1 MYKDSCDFHAFD
13 GLDKC
18 KGSKSIVLG
27 IGRVTIKLGKTHNNL
42 EESWFYML

>member
-1 MYKDSCDFHAFD
+1 MYKEVAIFMLLMASISV
-13 GLDKC
+13 

-42 EESWFYML
+42 E